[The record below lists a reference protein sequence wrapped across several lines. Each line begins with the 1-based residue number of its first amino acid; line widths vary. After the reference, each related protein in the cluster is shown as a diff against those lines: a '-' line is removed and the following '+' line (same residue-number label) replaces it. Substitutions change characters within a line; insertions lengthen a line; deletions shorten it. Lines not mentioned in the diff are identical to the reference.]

1 MHICFHMF
9 LFVWC
14 RISLVVSVQP
24 IFSISKFWI
33 IYTNSS
39 FTFAHFH
46 DQFLCAQCR
55 KESSRCFLP
64 AAMITTISESVL
76 HQNEFHNR
84 FIGFSPILFHLHFY
98 TTILSHSNFSTT
110 ILSHSNFLTTILSH
124 LHFSQ
129 QFFHFFSQQ
138 FFCVTTDQL
147 RARVVSELSAV
158 GADRSHF
165 RVSFSHRNIIQPEDW
180 IGSVINIRRVRIPCE
195 YKRLCIKS
203 LPHSM
208 TKTRRNPN

>member
-1 MHICFHMF
+1 MF

-24 IFSISKFWI
+24 VFFNSKFWI
-33 IYTNSS
+33 IYTNNS

-84 FIGFSPILFHLHFY
+84 FIGFSPILSHLH
-98 TTILSHSNFSTT
+98 FSTT
-110 ILSHSNFLTTILSH
+110 ILSL
-124 LHFSQ
+124 
-129 QFFHFFSQQ
+129 FSQQ
-138 FFCVTTDQL
+138 FFCAAATDQL
-147 RARVVSELSAV
+147 RARVVSELSAD

-180 IGSVINIRRVRIPCE
+180 IGSVINIRRVRIPCKS
-195 YKRLCIKS
+195 KRLFCIKS
-203 LPHSM
+203 LPHSR
-208 TKTRRNPN
+208 TKTRRNPI

>member
-1 MHICFHMF
+1 MYVHKMHICFHMF

-24 IFSISKFWI
+24 VFSISKFWI

-98 TTILSHSNFSTT
+98 TTILSHSNFFTCNSFTSA
-110 ILSHSNFLTTILSH
+110 LFHN
-124 LHFSQ
+124 
-129 QFFHFFSQQ
+129 QFFHFFTAILLCSSNWSIASTSRLGAFCRRRWSQP
-138 FFCVTTDQL
+138 FPSL
-147 RARVVSELSAV
+147 L
-158 GADRSHF
+158 
-165 RVSFSHRNIIQPEDW
+165 FSPQH
-180 IGSVINIRRVRIPCE
+180 
-195 YKRLCIKS
+195 
-203 LPHSM
+203 HS
-208 TKTRRNPN
+208 TRRLNWICH